1 MVSIKNQEHDMLRMT
16 PLMGVAIVFG
26 LFVSLAHAE
35 VVTIDG
41 TIKSVDAKKRT
52 ITIDTGSKTLT
63 LDVSSKAKISVDEKD
78 ASLDSLKPGQQVGL
92 SYHDKLEVVL
102 KIVVTPKNRLSP
114 VGTWVEKR
122 PGTPAG
128 KIVRTFRKDGTLIV
142 SAPKLHKTSKGTW
155 RIEGKRVYFRQ
166 ESDDSTEPPTN
177 EKWFEIIEI
186 EKDYLRIL
194 MVGKSPV
201 HVVQIKVTDLLRCPA
216 WITRRFRSAD

>member
-1 MVSIKNQEHDMLRMT
+1 MRPV
-16 PLMGVAIVFG
+16 IVIG
-26 LFVSLAHAE
+26 ITSWLFLLCATAAHAE

-52 ITIDTGSKTLT
+52 ITVETGSKTLT
-63 LDVSSKAKISVDEKD
+63 FDVSSKAKISVDDKG
-78 ASLDSLKPGQQVGL
+78 ASLDSLKPGQQVSL

-102 KIVVTPKNRLSP
+102 SVEVTPKNRLSP

-128 KIVRTFRKDGTLIV
+128 NRMRNFRKDGTLIV
-142 SAPKLHKTSKGTW
+142 SLPKSHQTSKGTW

-166 ESDDSTEPPTN
+166 PSDDSTEPPTD

-186 EKDYLRIL
+186 EKDHLRIL
-194 MVGKSPV
+194 MMGKRQYTWYKS
-201 HVVQIKVTDLLRCPA
+201 K
-216 WITRRFRSAD
+216 